1 MAFRRKTEGNTDTA
15 EGTWGDDDQST
26 SVQTMPFLAHGT
38 QAPAA
43 EDPAGEP
50 DVDGVGD
57 ESEEEAITLADFLS
71 GPDDPATTEP
81 SSLPALSPPPPPVE
95 APPPAEA
102 SLADM
107 TLADFLDGDDAS
119 PSPEVAD
126 VDEVA
131 QPVEPLPAPSPSD
144 DEAPAV
150 STASSP
156 KARRNAKGTPREEAS
171 PSASPL
177 PETQDDHGGA
187 QTVPFT
193 IRLRQQEMQ
202 RLIGYAVSHGEPS
215 VAECARRL
223 VLSTIADASD
233 PTPDDLLVRIRSDL
247 SSLED
252 AFAKGKGLE
261 APKIVR
267 VIVSSE

>member
-1 MAFRRKTEGNTDTA
+1 MVFRRKTEGNTDTA

-119 PSPEVAD
+119 PSPETVD
-126 VDEVA
+126 EDEVA
-131 QPVEPLPAPSPSD
+131 QPVEPLPAAPD
-144 DEAPAV
+144 GEAPAV

-156 KARRNAKGTPREEAS
+156 KPRRNAKRAPSEDAS
-171 PSASPL
+171 LSAPSL
-177 PETQDDHGGA
+177 PEAQDDHDGA

-193 IRLRQQEMQ
+193 IRLRQEEMQ

-223 VLSTIADASD
+223 VLSTIADTDD